1 MQMIK
6 TILLVGFGGALGSLA
21 RLSMNI
27 FAHRYFSTAF
37 PMGTFLTNISGCL
50 LIGVLIGFL
59 QKNDFTSDDFR
70 LFSIV
75 GFCGA
80 YTTFSTFSS
89 ENIALMQNGNVTT
102 AMIYIGGS
110 VLTGLAAVWFGLYLM
125 R

>member
-1 MQMIK
+1 MIK
-6 TILLVGFGGALGSLA
+6 TILLVSSGGALGSLA
-21 RLSMNI
+21 RLGMNM
-27 FAHRYFSTAF
+27 FAQRYFSSAF

-50 LIGVLIGFL
+50 LIGILIGFL
-59 QKNDFTSDDFR
+59 QKSAFTTDDFR

-89 ENIALMQNGNVTT
+89 ENIALMQNGSLST
-102 AMIYIGGS
+102 AIIYIGGS
-110 VLTGLAAVWFGLYLM
+110 VLTGLAAVWLGLYWM